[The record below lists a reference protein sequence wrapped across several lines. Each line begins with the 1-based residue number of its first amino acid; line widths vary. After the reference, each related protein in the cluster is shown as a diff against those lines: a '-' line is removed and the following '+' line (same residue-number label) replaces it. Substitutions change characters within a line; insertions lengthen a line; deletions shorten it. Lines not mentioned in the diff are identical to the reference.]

1 MHYGAACASDRD
13 EAAMKHSSLGSSPQK
28 VDTVARAMDILKD
41 RPMPKPKPE
50 AGKNI
55 FRKSDRPAPKPEE
68 K

>member
-1 MHYGAACASDRD
+1 
-13 EAAMKHSSLGSSPQK
+13 
-28 VDTVARAMDILKD
+28 MDILKD

-50 AGKNI
+50 ARKNI